1 MFKER
6 DCLKEGPFIDTQIV
20 FEKQNLYLSKIRENV
35 EKFMRSINYNSTKSY
50 LEIGPSSKYFNCTKN
65 GIVCD
70 TLDIDPSLNCT
81 YTHDLMNE
89 LNIDK
94 KYDVIVCCEIIEHTK
109 NPFQVINNLK
119 KILNKGGLLYLSFPF
134 NFRLHNPL
142 PDCFRIS
149 EFGIREILKDFE
161 ITELK
166 CIYDESE
173 PFFPIH
179 YTVLA
184 TNC

>member
-1 MFKER
+1 MLGVKLQSLTLKSFKR
-6 DCLKEGPFIDTQIV
+6 DKYSRLNKMQNQNIHRASQIS
-20 FEKQNLYLSKIRENV
+20 KLS
-35 EKFMRSINYNSTKSY
+35 SGS
-50 LEIGPSSKYFNCTKN
+50 
-65 GIVCD
+65 
-70 TLDIDPSLNCT
+70 
-81 YTHDLMNE
+81 NE
-89 LNIDK
+89 
-94 KYDVIVCCEIIEHTK
+94 
-109 NPFQVINNLK
+109 VINICDWRDNLG
-119 KILNKGGLLYLSFPF
+119 NKGVLLYLSFPF

-179 YTVLA
+179 YTVIA
-184 TNC
+184 KN